1 MRYRPKLAASYS
13 HQPEVPE
20 SAWPPVK
27 KTQYINLALI
37 RTEQASKEYSCQ
49 TICGDIMKDKYDDVF
64 TDVGDG
70 ARLIFEGHSGCG
82 KTTMMNKVSQ
92 DWAKGKIFSSSLLF
106 LVYLRRFGGELDIKL
121 EHILQSIPVD
131 YSDEEIQQIC
141 GYIEDNQG
149 RSVVFALDGLDEY
162 CSENK
167 EMRTTFID
175 RLIRGELLSK
185 SVVIVASRPAAS
197 QKFRRNAT
205 KCIKV
210 LGFLKTQI
218 YEYVDSCFK
227 EEAGEAQGLKLYLE
241 HHPNIMHMCCLPLH
255 VAMVTYLYE
264 IEGASLPQTETEI
277 YHHFILSTLLCSI
290 CKRNESGFEQSS
302 RRSSLSSFD
311 QLSSEDRSMFDLI
324 LKLAYQATVV
334 KPQQVFS
341 PSDVQELISKQSNDT
356 GNNESTL
363 GLLFVDPCF
372 VKCGLEEIYTFW
384 HLNFQEYLAACYV
397 VGHNVDEQKGIIA
410 EYGDD
415 QKLAVVWKFYCG
427 MTQFSD
433 KQTMDNFKRL
443 FDKTKSNVLLQLHCV
458 HESQQKCLC
467 THVVKSYNS
476 TITLNKELLNP
487 VDFTALG
494 FMLTHSDEPVTKLA
508 MTSCHVGPEGVD
520 ALVKEIC
527 NTNLLLKSLRF
538 IVCVCVCVC

>member
-1 MRYRPKLAASYS
+1 
-13 HQPEVPE
+13 
-20 SAWPPVK
+20 
-27 KTQYINLALI
+27 
-37 RTEQASKEYSCQ
+37 
-49 TICGDIMKDKYDDVF
+49 
-64 TDVGDG
+64 
-70 ARLIFEGHSGCG
+70 
-82 KTTMMNKVSQ
+82 
-92 DWAKGKIFSSSLLF
+92 
-106 LVYLRRFGGELDIKL
+106 
-121 EHILQSIPVD
+121 
-131 YSDEEIQQIC
+131 
-141 GYIEDNQG
+141 
-149 RSVVFALDGLDEY
+149 
-162 CSENK
+162 
-167 EMRTTFID
+167 
-175 RLIRGELLSK
+175 
-185 SVVIVASRPAAS
+185 
-197 QKFRRNAT
+197 
-205 KCIKV
+205 
-210 LGFLKTQI
+210 
-218 YEYVDSCFK
+218 
-227 EEAGEAQGLKLYLE
+227 
-241 HHPNIMHMCCLPLH
+241 
-255 VAMVTYLYE
+255 
-264 IEGASLPQTETEI
+264 
-277 YHHFILSTLLCSI
+277 
-290 CKRNESGFEQSS
+290 
-302 RRSSLSSFD
+302 
-311 QLSSEDRSMFDLI
+311 MFDLI

-356 GNNESTL
+356 GNNESIL

-372 VKCGLEEIYTFW
+372 VKCGLEEIYTFL

-415 QKLAVVWKFYCG
+415 KKLAVVWKFYCG

-538 IVCVCVCVC
+538 IVCVCVCVCVCCLLYTSPSPRDATLSRMPSSA